1 MEAGELFQNKT
12 DIFICDGFVGNVFLK
27 AFEGIARDVFA
38 YLKNEF
44 QKEAAVSTV
53 LLSFLKKLYTRLDES
68 EYGGSVLIGL
78 NGIVSNATVLQ
89 RESSQPGIEA
99 CILLLK
105 KTNYKIEIELKGNS

>member
-1 MEAGELFQNKT
+1 M
-12 DIFICDGFVGNVFLK
+12 
-27 AFEGIARDVFA
+27 EGIARDIFA

-78 NGIVSNATVLQ
+78 NGICIKCHGASRGKAVSQA
-89 RESSQPGIEA
+89 
-99 CILLLK
+99 LK
-105 KTNYKIEIELKGNS
+105 RAYFFTEKNTNYKIEIELKENS